1 MATNETNFSEDAQA
15 VDILIVGAGPT
26 GLTLANDLLRRKVS
40 FRIIDKAATATTI
53 SKAIVVHARNLEMFE
68 NLKMVDPF
76 LKAGLAL
83 RGSNI
88 FADDKRIVH
97 LSLDEIDSYFKFAL
111 TIPQDKTEHILAEH
125 LTKAGATI
133 ERSKELISF
142 VEESEVVSASIAST
156 ADDGSIKTEIIKAK
170 YLVGCDGAHSAVR
183 HGLDLRFTGVSYDES
198 FGAADVEL
206 NPGTLKMAE
215 DEGYVYLSEDGLL
228 ACFPFGNSRYRLIFD
243 MPPLGENEERR
254 PLIFEEVLALVK
266 RRAPQGSD
274 GTSFT
279 ISDPR
284 WMAWFKINRRC
295 VTSYRKGRVF
305 LAGDSAHIHSPV
317 GGVGMNTGMQDAA
330 NLSWKLALVVKGQAG
345 DFLLDSY
352 NLERHAVGQAVLEGT
367 DFATKAVTLRSPVAK
382 GVRNTLMG
390 FLASQEIVQ
399 QRILKAGSLTGIS
412 YRKSPISSESH
423 ASLGD
428 LLEHN
433 LHLNLNS
440 RSGAASDPATSGET
454 PTMLS
459 WIDFARAPMAGDR
472 VVDRECQTRHGETR
486 LALQMASP
494 NFQLLLFDG
503 FEASIKGYEQFL
515 AIEKMMQGKFFGLV
529 DVHVI
534 VPYTQ
539 NAPEYQANYTTFN
552 KYTSVLFDSTKELHR
567 AYGATSECLYLVRP
581 DGYIGFR
588 SQPAVAADLENYLSE
603 ILKR

>member
-1 MATNETNFSEDAQA
+1 MGTIETNFSEDAQA

-40 FRIIDKAATATTI
+40 FRIIDKAASATTI

-68 NLKMVDPF
+68 NLKMVEPF

-88 FADDKRIVH
+88 FADGKRIVH
-97 LSLDEIDSYFKFAL
+97 LSLDEIDSHFKFAL
-111 TIPQDKTEHILAEH
+111 TIPQDKTEQLLADR
-125 LTKAGATI
+125 LTAAGMAI

-142 VEESEVVSASIAST
+142 VEESEGIAASVAGTAS
-156 ADDGSIKTEIIKAK
+156 DGSIRTEIIKAK

-183 HGLDLRFTGVSYDES
+183 HTLDLRFTGVAYDES

-206 NPGTLKMAE
+206 NPGTLNLAE

-228 ACFPFGNSRYRLIFD
+228 ACFPFGSSRYRLIFD

-254 PLIFEEVLALVK
+254 PLVFEEVLALVK
-266 RRAPQGSD
+266 RRGPKD
-274 GTSFT
+274 GDANSFT
-279 ISDPR
+279 ISNPR

-352 NLERHAVGQAVLEGT
+352 NLERHAVGQAVLAAT

-423 ASLGD
+423 ASLKE
-428 LLEHN
+428 LLERN
-433 LHLNLNS
+433 LHLKPVADGS
-440 RSGAASDPATSGET
+440 STSGENL
-454 PTMLS
+454 TMLS
-459 WIDFARAPMAGDR
+459 WLDFARAPLAGDR
-472 VVDRECQTRHGETR
+472 VVDRECQTRHGDTR
-486 LALQMASP
+486 LAQVMASP

-503 FEASIKGYEQFL
+503 FEASTRGYEQFL
-515 AIEKMMQGKFFGLV
+515 AIEKMIQAQFFGLI

-534 VPYTQ
+534 LPYCQ
-539 NAPEYQANYTTFN
+539 NAPQYHSNYDTFN
-552 KYTSVLFDSTKELHR
+552 TYTSVLFDTTKELHR
-567 AYGATSECLYLVRP
+567 AYGASSECLYLIRP

-588 SQPAVAADLENYLSE
+588 SQPAVAADLENYLKA
-603 ILKR
+603 IFKR